1 MIFGWKAKNVLEAE
15 GLNVEEL
22 PMFLNDQPSKSPT
35 SRSLVSC
42 LKSPVSM
49 SPVSTINIIQHTF
62 YKKIK
67 NENN

>member
-1 MIFGWKAKNVLEAE
+1 MIFGWKAKNVLGAE

-35 SRSLVSC
+35 SRSLVSN
-42 LKSPVSM
+42 LL